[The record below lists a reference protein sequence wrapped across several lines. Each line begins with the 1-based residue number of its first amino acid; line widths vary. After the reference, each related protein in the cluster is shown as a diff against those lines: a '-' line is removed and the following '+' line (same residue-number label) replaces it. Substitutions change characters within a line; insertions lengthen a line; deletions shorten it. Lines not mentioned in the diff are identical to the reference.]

1 MIYFNQ
7 VLHFITKPLV
17 IFLSIVLIGFI
28 YFVIDI
34 SNNLDMTKLY
44 IKYLQES
51 GIECNK
57 YQTRSLH
64 RQVIYYQCDNGETIE
79 PWSLTDEQHLKMK
92 QFK

>member
-1 MIYFNQ
+1 MTYFKH

-28 YFVIDI
+28 YFVINI

-44 IKYLQES
+44 IKHLQES